1 LGGFALLSLVLYGR
15 NDNHGYN
22 LHKRAALSLNCMAE
36 VLSDPQDEI
45 IFVDYN
51 TPDDFP
57 TFPEAIAD
65 TLTERARKHLRIL
78 RVRPSIH
85 GRFADRTHLP
95 ALEPIARNIALR
107 RSNPAN
113 RWILSTNTDMIFVP
127 RVSRSLSES
136 VRELPDGHYGLPRFE
151 VPETLWETL
160 DRRDPR
166 KAIDLIGQWGWTLH
180 LNEVVRGMRPF
191 LFDGPGDFQLML
203 RDDLFSIGGFD
214 EDMLLGWHVDANI
227 AKRMSFLHGDVR
239 DLSDHV
245 FGYHCDHTRQIT
257 AAHRSSAAQN
267 DSNRFFHD
275 VVRAELTAQAHSWG
289 CPDDSIEEVR
299 LEAAERYVE
308 ALVSLSQPALS
319 TPTYAAYV
327 PETYNTCSYSPQH
340 VLPFLL
346 DLFASLPRTSRVAWL
361 GHPGPM
367 MALFAR
373 AWRDLGFTSAVQIHQ
388 SFQKDIETS
397 TLPMFEPCTL
407 SDMAQ
412 DANAFVFDFSRGDG
426 SALKPSSARDRD
438 TAKFLGDAFGALI
451 SAEEVAARRFI
462 GINAL
467 HTQFEGTFS
476 SNVNCAKTPFG
487 IRIRHGFAFKQKTAE
502 VTTLKPSPRSPS
514 VSATPCPVRA
524 GRTELDLLGVMQ
536 TGPAGL
542 RRGDRIDG
550 QAGIAGLVARTGL
563 VQIPRGPHR
572 VSLEL
577 RGRASNPLATDFDL
591 LVTEVLTRV
600 RRLLGYRLE
609 RRLRRLGSR
618 LAGRRLSSLIG
629 TSLRKRFGVSAN
641 TLRTTDSI
649 VRIEAHRG
657 DELIGSMRV
666 LGNDI
671 AHWSRDLEIEIADD
685 LVNDDGEGVVISL
698 LTNGGAKF
706 SVLRMSVRASN
717 ALQPED
723 LQQSSMAA

>member
-1 LGGFALLSLVLYGR
+1 LLSLVLYGR

-85 GRFADRTHLP
+85 SRFANHTHLP

-127 RVSRSLSES
+127 RDSRSLSEI
-136 VRELPDGHYGLPRFE
+136 VRDLPDGHYGLPRFE
-151 VPETLWETL
+151 IPETLWETL

-166 KAIDLIGQWGWTLH
+166 KAIEQIRQWGWTLH
-180 LNEVVRGMRPF
+180 LNEVIGGMRPF

-227 AKRMSFLHGDVR
+227 AKRLSFLHGDVR
-239 DLSDHV
+239 DLSDQV

-267 DSNRFFHD
+267 DSHRFFHD
-275 VVRAELTAQAHSWG
+275 VDRAALTAQVHTWG
-289 CPDDSIEEVR
+289 CADDSIEEVR
-299 LEAAERYVE
+299 AEAAEHYVK
-308 ALVSLSQPALS
+308 ALVSLSEPALA
-319 TPTYAAYV
+319 TPTHAAYV
-327 PETYNTCSYSPQH
+327 PESYNSCSYSPKH

-346 DLFASLPRTSRVAWL
+346 DLFASAPRTLRVAWL
-361 GHPGPM
+361 GQPGPM
-367 MALFAR
+367 ITLFER
-373 AWRDLGFTSAVQIHQ
+373 AWRDLGFTTPIQVHQ
-388 SFQKDIETS
+388 RFQKDIKAS
-397 TLPMFEPCTL
+397 TGPMFEPCTL

-412 DANAFVFDFSRGDG
+412 HANAFVFDFSRGDG
-426 SALKPSSARDRD
+426 NTLKPSSARDRD
-438 TAKFLGDAFGALI
+438 ITNFLVDAFGALI
-451 SAEEVAARRFI
+451 AAEQEATARRFI

-476 SNVNCAKTPFG
+476 AKVNCAKTPFG
-487 IRIRHGFAFKQKTAE
+487 IRIRHGFAFIQKATE
-502 VTTLKPSPRSPS
+502 VITLKPPAHPSS
-514 VSATPCPVRA
+514 VSALPGPVRTSGA
-524 GRTELDLLGVMQ
+524 EIDLLEVMQ
-536 TGPAGL
+536 AGPAGL

-550 QAGIAGLVARTGL
+550 RAGIAGLVARTRL
-563 VQIPRGPHR
+563 VQIPQGRHR

-577 RGRASNPLATDFDL
+577 RGRASPSLATDFDL
-591 LVTEVLTRV
+591 VIAEILTRV

-609 RRLRRLGSR
+609 RRLRGIGSR

-641 TLRTTDSI
+641 ALRATDSV

-685 LVNDDGEGVVISL
+685 LINATGEGVVISL

-706 SVLRMSVRASN
+706 SVLRMSVRANSG
-717 ALQPED
+717 LQSDD
-723 LQQSSMAA
+723 LKPSMAA